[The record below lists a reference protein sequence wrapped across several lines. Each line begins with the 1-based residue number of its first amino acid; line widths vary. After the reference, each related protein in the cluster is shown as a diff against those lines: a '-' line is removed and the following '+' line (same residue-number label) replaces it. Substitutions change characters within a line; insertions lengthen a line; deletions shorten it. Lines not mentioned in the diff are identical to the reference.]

1 MVRIELTDE
10 EAVTLRE
17 VLTSYPGDLRMEVAN
32 TDSMDFRE
40 SLKQTE
46 VLLKALIDRLRPG

>member
-17 VLTSYPGDLRMEVAN
+17 VLTSYLGDLRMEVAN